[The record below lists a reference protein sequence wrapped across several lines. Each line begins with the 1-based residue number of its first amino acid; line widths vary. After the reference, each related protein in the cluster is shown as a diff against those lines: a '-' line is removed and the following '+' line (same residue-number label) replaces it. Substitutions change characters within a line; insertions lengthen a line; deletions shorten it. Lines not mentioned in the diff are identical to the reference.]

1 MEKAFIVPG
10 ILSLN
15 MDSVQ
20 GFVIR
25 FGLNLVT
32 LIILIRILYYKYR
45 KGGNPEFLF
54 SFILLG
60 IIVFVICTALEMVEV
75 ELGFALGL
83 FALFGILRYRTE
95 SIPVREMT
103 YMFLVIGLAM
113 VNSLVNF
120 GNPVYGIILMN
131 TMVILPTWILEIF
144 VSRHN
149 VRKQEIIYDN
159 VENFYLP
166 EGELIKKLKEL
177 SGHDIIRAKVEKVDL
192 IRKQASIIITYKA
205 K

>member
-1 MEKAFIVPG
+1 MLPG

-15 MDSVQ
+15 MEAVS
-20 GFVIR
+20 GFLIR
-25 FGLNLVT
+25 FGLNLVS
-32 LIILIRILYYKYR
+32 LIILIRVLYYQYR
-45 KGGNPEFLF
+45 KGGNPEYLF

-60 IIVFVICTALEMVEV
+60 IIVFVICTALDMVEV

-120 GNPVYGIILMN
+120 GNPVNGILLLN
-131 TMVILPTWILEIF
+131 TLVIIPTWILEVF
-144 VSRHN
+144 LRRHH
-149 VRKQEIIYDN
+149 VRKQEIVYDN
-159 VENFYLP
+159 IDDVYLAEND
-166 EGELIKKLKEL
+166 LIKKLKEFTGL
-177 SGHDIIRAKVEKVDL
+177 EINKARVEKVDL
-192 IRKQASIIITYKA
+192 VRKQANIIIYFKV